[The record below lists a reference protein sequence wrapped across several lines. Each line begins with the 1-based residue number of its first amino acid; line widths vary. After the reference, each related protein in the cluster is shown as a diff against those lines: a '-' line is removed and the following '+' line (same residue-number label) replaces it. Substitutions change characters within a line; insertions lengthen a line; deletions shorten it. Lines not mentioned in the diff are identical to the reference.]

1 MMSDPS
7 KFTFVG
13 SILEEL
19 LAKVPAY
26 NFIVNEYQKLPPSGA
41 RLMSYDLGKV
51 IEQAIK
57 LTRGAN

>member
-41 RLMSYDLGKV
+41 RPMT
-51 IEQAIK
+51 EEM
-57 LTRGAN
+57 